1 MKLKK
6 IFWWIIALNILGIIA
21 VIVMIINSSYQT
33 KKFGDN
39 NSGKTRSKGER
50 LFDQK
55 SAKNTSKSE
64 ITPNKDYGE
73 KDQQK
78 IVYDIFQE
86 LQKIGQLSKQ
96 EIKAKQNNTLPLQQS
111 AVSKSDEFQ
120 SFFKQMNILRMIYDY
135 PQLDRKIHF
144 NDMPDG
150 HPLYD
155 EPYMGL
161 INDPNYCD
169 YVDAYNVL
177 YPHNIHNAMNIFNDY
192 NNDGL
197 ARQVFKQYGYDVMP
211 DFINKDMP
219 DEEFNSRKYLVP
231 FNTTMIFTKK
241 VKSYYYHEFNK
252 NLYCVSQIYNHIPG
266 HGTLTRKDLNV
277 ESVNNYAKRFESK
290 PHCFKKNQFF
300 PASYR
305 LDNETECRQF
315 FEIFNSQEY
324 KHLKE
329 KEGISY
335 ITKVSYGS
343 HRANGLE
350 LVDDQYEVRLRR
362 KYYNGQLCGQIDDN
376 LMAQKYVAN
385 PHLLEG
391 HKYDFRVYLLIAS
404 TDPLIIYYHDGFLRL
419 SILKYDKNSKEKSI
433 HFANTNLAKDLF
445 ENAEQYKNITGM
457 TEQEMRNFQMWNMSR
472 YEDFLVQKGK
482 VKRGW
487 LDDYLRP
494 ELQKAFIHA
503 VKMSEHT
510 FLKDPRVF
518 EMFGLDFLFDE
529 NLNLWFIECNAS
541 PVLQGTSEEKMI
553 FQSELVRD
561 LLQIQYSYLRSR
573 WLRIRKIITKLQ
585 TQMKDGNPD
594 LKSLREEFKK
604 ANKNYLEKEYQIKNN
619 SFVKI
624 TDLNLSGKAAYGNL
638 FEEDCFAIDQKSQSN
653 KDKQPENNNQKSKT
667 KVSYKEDP

>member
-21 VIVMIINSSYQT
+21 VIVMILKSSYQT
-33 KKFGDN
+33 KKFGDD
-39 NSGKTRSKGER
+39 NSAKTRSRER
-50 LFDQK
+50 SFEQK
-55 SAKNTSKSE
+55 STKNNTKSE
-64 ITPNKDYGE
+64 ITTIKDEGR

-78 IVYDIFQE
+78 VVYDIYQE

-96 EIKAKQNNTLPLQQS
+96 EIKAKQNKTLSLEQT

-120 SFFKQMNILRMIYDY
+120 SFFKQMNVLRMIYDY

-219 DEEFNSRKYLVP
+219 DEEFNSRKYLIP

-277 ESVNNYAKRFESK
+277 ESVNNYAKRFENK

-315 FEIFNSQEY
+315 FEIFNSKEY
-324 KHLKE
+324 KKLKE

-350 LVDDQYEVRLRR
+350 LVDDEYEVRLRR
-362 KYYNGQLCGQIDDN
+362 KYYNGQLCGQIEDN

-457 TEQEMRNFQMWNMSR
+457 TEAEMRNFQMWNMSR
-472 YEDFLVQKGK
+472 YEDFLVSKGK

-503 VKMSEHT
+503 VKMSEHA

-585 TQMKDGNPD
+585 TQLKEGNPD

-604 ANKNYLEKEYQIKNN
+604 VNKNYLEKEYQIKNN

-624 TDLNLSGKAAYGNL
+624 TDLNLPGKAAYGNL
-638 FEEDCFAIDQKSQSN
+638 FEEDCFATDQKNQS
-653 KDKQPENNNQKSKT
+653 KTDRQVDNNNQKSKA
-667 KVSYKEDP
+667 KVSYKEEP